1 MKRYIKLETIRFPI
15 GIHELDKLIGGGL
28 ICPSILL
35 IIGHP
40 GSGKTIFTM
49 QYLFE
54 GARHRQKGIYFT
66 ALSNPINAI
75 YQFISNFWF
84 CDINILGRKIFFID
98 LSQKISRFTTGDEFL
113 SFIDEKIWK
122 YKIKRIVIDP
132 INVLK
137 LFISPD
143 KEYRLFLFDFIKYI
157 KEKDL
162 QVIITKEY
170 YTSSDLFSFEAYM
183 TDGIILLQNSQRSLK
198 YIRILKIIKMR
209 GVQHFLNPIE
219 YQITNKGL
227 VLKL

>member
-1 MKRYIKLETIRFPI
+1 MIRFPI

-40 GSGKTIFTM
+40 GSGKTTFTM

-66 ALSNPINAI
+66 ALSSPMNAL
-75 YQFISNFWF
+75 YQFINNFWF
-84 CDINILGRKIFFID
+84 CDINILGKKIFFID
-98 LSQKISRFTTGDEFL
+98 LSEKIPHFTTGDEFL
-113 SFIDEKIWK
+113 SFITEKIWK

-132 INVLK
+132 INILK
-137 LFISPD
+137 LFISSD

-157 KEKDL
+157 KENDL

-170 YTSSDLFSFEAYM
+170 YTSSTIFSFEAYM
-183 TDGIILLQNSQRSLK
+183 TDGVILLQNSPSK
-198 YIRILKIIKMR
+198 FKGIRTLKITKMR
-209 GVQHFLNPIE
+209 GIQHFLNSIE
-219 YQITNKGL
+219 YQITDKGL
-227 VLKL
+227 VLKI